1 MKKIILSLMLGTLA
15 ISAYSQ
21 TCSRNT
27 STFVKAK
34 GGYDI
39 AGVATL
45 KNENNQKSIS
55 LDNNFN
61 TVSGPD
67 LHIYLGTKNE
77 SPSSVGNKT
86 VLISLLKSNTG
97 QQTFSVHD
105 SVDISAYDYVLI
117 HCLAGNHFWGGGQL
131 QAISGVCPI
140 INGLDELNSLNKSA
154 FFNEETKHL
163 TINNVEENDK
173 IVIYNLLGNI
183 IFDNLAQTEISLQ
196 SFSTGIYLAKYT
208 DNQNNIASFK
218 FIIE

>member
-1 MKKIILSLMLGTLA
+1 MLGTLA

-21 TCSRNT
+21 TCSRST

-77 SPSSVGNKT
+77 SPTSVGNKT

-131 QAISGVCPI
+131 QAISGVCPMV
-140 INGLDELNSLNKSA
+140 NGLEELNTLNKSV
-154 FFNEETKHL
+154 FFNKETKSL
-163 TINNVEENDK
+163 TINNVEKNDK

-183 IFDNLAQTEISLQ
+183 IFDNVAHIENNLSNLSQGLYLGKYIDFQT
-196 SFSTGIYLAKYT
+196 
-208 DNQNNIASFK
+208 NIASFK
-218 FIIE
+218 FIVE

>member
-1 MKKIILSLMLGTLA
+1 MLGTLTM
-15 ISAYSQ
+15 SAYSQ

-77 SPSSVGNKT
+77 SPTSVGNKT
-86 VLISLLKSNTG
+86 VLISLLKSNSG
-97 QQTFSVHD
+97 QQSFSVHD

-140 INGLDELNSLNKSA
+140 INGLDELNTLNKSV
-154 FFNEETKHL
+154 FFNKETKSL
-163 TINNVEENDK
+163 TINNVEKNDK

-183 IFDNLAQTEISLQ
+183 IFDNVAHIENNLSNLSQGL
-196 SFSTGIYLAKYT
+196 YLGKYI
-208 DNQNNIASFK
+208 DFQNNIASFK

>member
-1 MKKIILSLMLGTLA
+1 MLGTLA

-21 TCSRNT
+21 TCSRST

-45 KNENNQKSIS
+45 KNETNQKSIS

-77 SPSSVGNKT
+77 SPNSVGNKT

-131 QAISGVCPI
+131 QEISGVCPVV
-140 INGLDELNSLNKSA
+140 NGLEELNTLNKSV
-154 FFNEETKHL
+154 FFNKETKSL
-163 TINNVEENDK
+163 TINNVEKNDK

-183 IFDNLAQTEISLQ
+183 IFDNVAHIENNLSNLSQGL
-196 SFSTGIYLAKYT
+196 YLGKYI
-208 DNQNNIASFK
+208 DFQNNIVSFK
-218 FIIE
+218 FIVE

>member
-1 MKKIILSLMLGTLA
+1 MKKIIISLILGTLA

-34 GGYDI
+34 GGYNI
-39 AGVATL
+39 SGIATL
-45 KNENNQKSIS
+45 GNVNNKLMLS
-55 LDNNFN
+55 LDKNFS

-77 SPSSVGNKT
+77 SPSASGNKT

-105 SVDISAYDYVLI
+105 SVNISAYDYVLI

-140 INGLDELNSLNKSA
+140 INGLDDLNAINKSA
-154 FFNEETKHL
+154 FFNQEKKSL
-163 TINNVEENDK
+163 IINNVEINDK
-173 IVIYNLLGNI
+173 IIIYNALGNI
-183 IFDNLAQTEISLQ
+183 IYDNLAQSEITLNNISE
-196 SFSTGIYLAKYT
+196 GIHLAKYI
-208 DNQNNIASFK
+208 DAHNNVASIK
-218 FIIE
+218 FIIQ